1 VSLVARCDSGEYLA
15 VNDQPPS
22 DWQSSKSLAKGMLH
36 DRSTRRKLMA
46 RSLVLLLAVFAIGL
60 WGIPKWLAADLWRF
74 ILWWGACGFLAIFVV
89 VFAVYDV
96 MRVIREERD
105 RL

>member
-1 VSLVARCDSGEYLA
+1 MSDH
-15 VNDQPPS
+15 PS
-22 DWQSSKSLAKGMLH
+22 DWQSSKGLAKGMLH
-36 DRSTRRKLMA
+36 DRTTRRKLMA
-46 RSLVLLLAVFAIGL
+46 RSLALLLAVFAIGL
-60 WGIPKWLAADLWRF
+60 WGIDKWLAANLWRF
-74 ILWWGACGFLAIFVV
+74 VIWWGSCGFLAIFVV

>member
-1 VSLVARCDSGEYLA
+1 M
-15 VNDQPPS
+15 N
-22 DWQSSKSLAKGMLH
+22 DWQSSKGVARNILH
-36 DRSTRRKLMA
+36 DRTLRRKAMA

-60 WGIPKWLAADLWRF
+60 WGIPGWLQENLWRF
-74 ILWWGACGFLAIFVV
+74 VIWWGGCGLLAIVV
-89 VFAVYDV
+89 VLFALYDV